1 MIIAHHPKSQDK
13 TLCGVVHSA
22 HPHNE
27 LRPITPR
34 GRRPW
39 CVDDASAFGW
49 GEDMTQA
56 MVVGAKA
63 AGHHNMCWMWKA
75 CHNIIIRAIP
85 KLILCQGY
93 TNTYLCL
100 CV

>member
-22 HPHNE
+22 HPNNE

-39 CVDDASAFGW
+39 CVDDACALGW

-63 AGHHNMCWMWKA
+63 AGCGRRKKMEVSLRAKFGGPRDT
-75 CHNIIIRAIP
+75 IIWS
-85 KLILCQGY
+85 
-93 TNTYLCL
+93 
-100 CV
+100 